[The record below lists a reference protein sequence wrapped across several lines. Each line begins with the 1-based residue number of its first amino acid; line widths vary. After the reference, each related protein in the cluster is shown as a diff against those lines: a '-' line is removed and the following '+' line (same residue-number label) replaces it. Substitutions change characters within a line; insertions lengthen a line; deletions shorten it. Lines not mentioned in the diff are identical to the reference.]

1 MTLVTKVVTIQ
12 AVKAI
17 EKIRDGLSKYPEV
30 ADALR
35 KANENLEEKYELY
48 HKTFSD
54 AMQHAY
60 DYAKKKLGITVDPKE
75 IDNKV
80 ATLFKE
86 TF

>member
-12 AVKAI
+12 AKRI

-30 ADALR
+30 ADALEIP
-35 KANENLEEKYELY
+35 NENLEEKYELY

-75 IDNKV
+75 IDKKSQP
-80 ATLFKE
+80 FKE

>member
-1 MTLVTKVVTIQ
+1 MTQRMTQLKVLKV
-12 AVKAI
+12 
-17 EKIRDGLSKYPEV
+17 L
-30 ADALR
+30 
-35 KANENLEEKYELY
+35 NLMRSMNLY

-80 ATLFKE
+80 ATD
-86 TF
+86 